1 MESKTSQSPKANYT
15 KRGYYVAIITLIG
28 TFIGLVIGY
37 FAWQYPKA
45 PSVELQKLVS
55 RQEAA
60 TPTPTSTP
68 INPNPSPS
76 ATKPNRSIK
85 RATPP
90 AQIDGE
96 DDGLCLLVDE
106 EGNKQLDDNG
116 DEIWVDCDES
126 TDSEP

>member
-1 MESKTSQSPKANYT
+1 M
-15 KRGYYVAIITLIG
+15 
-28 TFIGLVIGY
+28 
-37 FAWQYPKA
+37 
-45 PSVELQKLVS
+45 ELQKLVS

-76 ATKPNRSIK
+76 ATNPKNSIK

-90 AQIDGE
+90 TQIGAV
-96 DDGLCLLVDE
+96 DDGLCMLVDD
-106 EGNKQLDDNG
+106 EGNPELDDNG
-116 DEIWVDCDES
+116 DEIWVECDDT

>member
-1 MESKTSQSPKANYT
+1 MDSKTSQPPRIDYT
-15 KRGYYVAIITLIG
+15 QRAYYVAIVTVIG

-60 TPTPTSTP
+60 TPTPTP

-76 ATKPNRSIK
+76 ATNPKNSIK

-90 AQIDGE
+90 TQIDAE

-106 EGNKQLDDNG
+106 EGNTQLDDNG
-116 DEIWVDCDES
+116 DEIWVECDDP
-126 TDSEP
+126 TDSEQ